1 MTKSVDIYGFLSDV
15 IAFGRKQAEA
25 NKEKHDKERWKQL
38 NLGNYEEA
46 MTQAGLLSCDIGTM
60 CTYDLF
66 EKVIKYFQDHSDVN
80 GWLKYEFNEKDFSF
94 MAGEHGK

>member
-15 IAFGRKQAEA
+15 IAVGRKQAEA

-46 MTQAGLLSCDIGTM
+46 MT
-60 CTYDLF
+60 
-66 EKVIKYFQDHSDVN
+66 
-80 GWLKYEFNEKDFSF
+80 
-94 MAGEHGK
+94 